1 MAGDILLSGYTASLA
16 DCLTTELNS
25 LADAA
30 ISGLG
35 TAITNSSNLD
45 MMIDFQIDLASLTI
59 SSTTA
64 YVIVYLVPALDGTN
78 YPDWGSTTYANY
90 DAQYAVGPIAI
101 KNVSAAAAK
110 AVLEGTVRLGP
121 GVYKAAV
128 RNMTGA
134 AFAASGNTLK
144 YRTYAASYT

>member
-1 MAGDILLSGYTASLA
+1 MAGNILLKGYNASAA

-35 TAITNSSNLD
+35 TEIDNTTNLNML
-45 MMIDFQIDLASLTI
+45 IDFQVDLASVTI

-64 YVIVYLVPALDGTN
+64 YVVVYVIPTLDGTN

-90 DAQYAVGPIAI
+90 DAQYAVGSIAV
-101 KNVSAAAAK
+101 KNVSSAAAK
-110 AVLEGTVRLGP
+110 AMLVGVEIGP
-121 GVYKAAV
+121 GKFKCAV